1 MRRCELWRLFIFIS
15 HLMLHVCCM
24 FGICAAL
31 LAAVYAVKL
40 SATVAT
46 AAVAAVAAAATGG
59 RQQPFSLKIGA

>member
-1 MRRCELWRLFIFIS
+1 
-15 HLMLHVCCM
+15 M